1 MTVIKWDPVK
11 NIVLLQDRINRLF
24 NDAFPLTH
32 ADGEE
37 LSENAWRPSAD
48 IYETPEG
55 IVIQMDLPGV
65 EKQDVNVEIKNN
77 RLIIQGSRPAGVEI
91 AREAY
96 YRRERLHGPFQRS
109 FALRTTV
116 SPDGIKASFK
126 NGVLTIV
133 IPNPGEEKPKKISV
147 NID

>member
-32 ADGEE
+32 ADEEE

-65 EKQDVNVEIKNN
+65 EKQDVNLEIKNN
-77 RLIIQGSRPAGVEI
+77 RLIIQGTRPVGVEI
-91 AREAY
+91 AQNAY

-126 NGVLTIV
+126 NGVLTI
-133 IPNPGEEKPKKISV
+133 ILPNPEEEKPKKISV